1 MSAATPAVQLA
12 YPGEYLSE
20 AAWRFSARTGH
31 RGSQRHSEA
40 DDCWT
45 DKAGGACMWHAELP
59 PPATGATECK
69 LCGGPL
75 FLLVQLYL
83 PSSAAASAA
92 GRLPSHLYVL
102 ACNKVACA
110 LSGKEGCWRALKL
123 VVNDAEEGP
132 APNPAL
138 QGRVAA
144 APTPA
149 IAAAAASAPAPAQ
162 AAQSPPKADAASA
175 SATTASASA
184 SKAAPSSS
192 STAAVASSA
201 APKPAAKAAAAKAE
215 SDDDEWGAK
224 AAWSDDEDSSAK
236 KKSKGKGKAAED
248 DDDDDAVLT
257 ALLAKQ
263 SLQQEANRAAKAAA
277 AEKADKAAAARAA
290 KAARKEEMR
299 AQATQELMEAAL
311 EARRKAEADGTAS
324 SAAAAASPSTAA
336 PTAAAPAASQ
346 PPATCF
352 RPFYL
357 AWCPEPAPSA
367 PEHSREMRLLRE
379 YEARM
384 AEEGEESELAALR
397 GAQNGTAAGAEVSA
411 TALSTDEEE
420 EDDAAE
426 RRDDDT
432 QAFFDRV
439 DRLRE
444 QCLRY
449 YEPLPA
455 AGPST
460 VPTGVAHGVYSTRAE
475 LAFRDGVPRNPALR
489 CDQCRSVRQ
498 LEVQLM
504 PKLLWEMRTLT
515 HAHTPHS
522 AALPSDPPCLQQ
534 TPSGH
539 ERSFLSC

>member
-1 MSAATPAVQLA
+1 MSSSSSASGAAPPAVQLA
-12 YPGEYLSE
+12 YPGEYLSD
-20 AAWRFSARTGH
+20 AAWRWSAKAGH

-40 DDCWT
+40 DDAWT

-59 PPATGATECK
+59 APPTEATECK

-75 FLLVQLYL
+75 YLLTQLYL
-83 PSSAAASAA
+83 PSTAAAAA
-92 GRLPSHLYVL
+92 GRLPAHLYVL

-123 VVNDAEEGP
+123 VVNDAEEGA

-144 APTPA
+144 APSHA
-149 IAAAAASAPAPAQ
+149 IAAEAAAAPAPAPAQ
-162 AAQSPPKADAASA
+162 AAQSPPPKAAASA
-175 SATTASASA
+175 SAVAASAS
-184 SKAAPSSS
+184 SKKAASSS
-192 STAAVASSA
+192 SAA
-201 APKPAAKAAAAKAE
+201 APAAAASKPAPAAPAKAE
-215 SDDDEWGAK
+215 SDEDEWGAK
-224 AAWSDDEDSSAK
+224 AAWSDDEDSSATK
-236 KKSKGKGKAAED
+236 KTKGKGKAAVDD

-324 SAAAAASPSTAA
+324 AASAAAAASSSAAA

-346 PPATCF
+346 PPPTCF

-397 GAQNGTAAGAEVSA
+397 GAQNGGAPGELSA
-411 TALSTDEEE
+411 TGLSTDEEE
-420 EDDAAE
+420 EEDAVE

-439 DRLRE
+439 DRLRD
-444 QCLRY
+444 QCVRY
-449 YEPLPA
+449 YEPQPA
-455 AGPST
+455 AATAAGSSV
-460 VPTGVAHGVYSTRAE
+460 VPAAVTQGVYSTRAE
-475 LAFRDGVPRNPALR
+475 LAFRDGVSRNPALR
-489 CDQCRSVRQ
+489 CAHCRSVRQ

-504 PKLLWEMRTLT
+504 PKLLWEMRTW
-515 HAHTPHS
+515 PHPRMPV
-522 AALPSDPPCLQQ
+522 LL
-534 TPSGH
+534 
-539 ERSFLSC
+539 